1 LRDSIPCEGDVQM
14 KKTQWMI
21 AALPVVGAL
30 TFAARAQAGIYNLTF
45 GGDGNVSGSITVTV
59 GADPKAGADFGT
71 PKNLVPSGPGFVG
84 IADPLNASLITAVT
98 GGVFSD
104 AALGITKEKVTGL
117 VANNHAPHFAPDQT
131 IPYSFSYYTALDPKV
146 SYDNLF
152 YTDGSSP
159 QTCTFPPPG
168 NYGGFLD
175 NYGVMFTLANG
186 DVVDLYSN
194 GYIQAVG
201 NPPVTP
207 GPHYGVV
214 VDVGGVP
221 NYDSADGLGLSTP
234 EPSTWAMMVLGF
246 ASLGFAGY
254 RASRKAGVVAA

>member
-1 LRDSIPCEGDVQM
+1 M
-14 KKTQWMI
+14 KKTHWIMT
-21 AALPVVGAL
+21 ALPMVGAL
-30 TFAARAQAGIYNLTF
+30 TFAAHAHAQAYHLTF
-45 GGDGNVSGSITVTV
+45 GGDGNVTGSITITV
-59 GADPKAGADFGT
+59 GPDPYSGAAFGT
-71 PKNLVPSGPGFVG
+71 PANLVPSGPGFVG
-84 IADPLNASLITAVT
+84 IADPLSASLITSVN
-98 GGVFSD
+98 GGTFSD
-104 AALGITKEKVTGL
+104 AALGITNEAVTGL
-117 VANNHAPHFAPDQT
+117 VANNYAPHFAPDHT

-152 YTDGSSP
+152 YTNGSSP
-159 QTCTFPPPG
+159 QTCTVPPPG
-168 NYGGFLD
+168 NYGGFFD

-194 GYIQAVG
+194 GDIQAVG

-207 GPHYGVV
+207 GPNFYGVV

-221 NYDSADGLGLSTP
+221 NYDSAGGLTLSIP

-254 RASRKAGVVAA
+254 RASRKTATATA

>member
-1 LRDSIPCEGDVQM
+1 M
-14 KKTQWMI
+14 KKTHWMM

-30 TFAARAQAGIYNLTF
+30 TFAAQAQAQTYQLSF
-45 GGDGNVSGSITVTV
+45 GGDGNVSGSVTINV
-59 GADPKAGADFGT
+59 GPNPNANAAFGT
-71 PKNLVPSGPGFVG
+71 IETPSGPGYVSQF
-84 IADPLNASLITAVT
+84 DPLNSSLITAVT

-104 AALGITKEKVTGL
+104 AALGITNVLVTGL
-117 VANNHAPHFAPDQT
+117 VANNFAPHFAPDPT
-131 IPYSFSYYTALDPKV
+131 IPHSFSYYTALDPVV

-159 QTCTFPPPG
+159 QTCTAPPPG

-186 DVVDLYSN
+186 DIVDLYSN
-194 GYIQAVG
+194 GDIQAVG

-207 GPHYGVV
+207 GPYFYGVV

-221 NYDSADGLGLSTP
+221 NYDSANGLSLSTP
-234 EPSTWAMMVLGF
+234 EPSTWAMTILGF
-246 ASLGFAGY
+246 AGLGFAGY
-254 RASRKAGVVAA
+254 RTSRKAAVIAA